1 MTSKYDA
8 IVIGM
13 GPGAVFF
20 AYEMIQKDKGK
31 KILLVEQG
39 KRVEN
44 RKCPIETIGKC
55 VKCKPFCDIT
65 SGFSGAGAF
74 SDGKLSLYNEEDD
87 DFYVG
92 GELHKYVGV
101 EETKRL
107 IDYTDNIYLEFGADP
122 KLKGTEHKKE
132 VNEIKKKAKKEE
144 ITLIDIPI
152 RHLGTEKA
160 HELYKKLE
168 NYLEDN
174 NIDYQSFMSNSS
186 DSQKLFL
193 EMLDEAE
200 EQIGFTTKDYKL
212 MIEALATLNG
222 DFIITV
228 TRFLPDL
235 DISPTYNKKTV
246 KVKRKT
252 NTLINDS
259 IIYEF
264 NNND

>member
-1 MTSKYDA
+1 MK
-8 IVIGM
+8 
-13 GPGAVFF
+13 F
-20 AYEMIQKDKGK
+20 EKLNNDKIRI
-31 KILLVEQG
+31 ILNLQ
-39 KRVEN
+39 
-44 RKCPIETIGKC
+44 
-55 VKCKPFCDIT
+55 D
-65 SGFSGAGAF
+65 
-74 SDGKLSLYNEEDD
+74 
-87 DFYVG
+87 
-92 GELHKYVGV
+92 
-101 EETKRL
+101 
-107 IDYTDNIYLEFGADP
+107 
-122 KLKGTEHKKE
+122 
-132 VNEIKKKAKKEE
+132 
-144 ITLIDIPI
+144 
-152 RHLGTEKA
+152 
-160 HELYKKLE
+160 
-168 NYLEDN
+168 LEDN

-264 NNND
+264 NNYDDILDFILLLKNSNIKGFTSFTKDFSLYSYKNNYYLVMDNINKNFSGIKTFLCALTEFGKSINNSNLFKSRLNEYGTLIVKNNFYKYLSKTL

>member
-1 MTSKYDA
+1 MK
-8 IVIGM
+8 
-13 GPGAVFF
+13 F
-20 AYEMIQKDKGK
+20 EKLNNDKIRI
-31 KILLVEQG
+31 ILNLQ
-39 KRVEN
+39 
-44 RKCPIETIGKC
+44 
-55 VKCKPFCDIT
+55 D
-65 SGFSGAGAF
+65 
-74 SDGKLSLYNEEDD
+74 
-87 DFYVG
+87 
-92 GELHKYVGV
+92 
-101 EETKRL
+101 
-107 IDYTDNIYLEFGADP
+107 
-122 KLKGTEHKKE
+122 
-132 VNEIKKKAKKEE
+132 
-144 ITLIDIPI
+144 
-152 RHLGTEKA
+152 
-160 HELYKKLE
+160 
-168 NYLEDN
+168 LEDN

-264 NNND
+264 NNYDDILDFILLLKNSNIKGFTSFTKDFSLYSYKNNYYLVMDNINKNFSGIKTFLCVLTEFGKSINNSNLFKSRLNEYGTLIVKNNFYKCLSKTL

>member
-1 MTSKYDA
+1 MK
-8 IVIGM
+8 
-13 GPGAVFF
+13 F
-20 AYEMIQKDKGK
+20 EKLNNDKIRI
-31 KILLVEQG
+31 ILNLQ
-39 KRVEN
+39 
-44 RKCPIETIGKC
+44 
-55 VKCKPFCDIT
+55 D
-65 SGFSGAGAF
+65 
-74 SDGKLSLYNEEDD
+74 
-87 DFYVG
+87 
-92 GELHKYVGV
+92 
-101 EETKRL
+101 
-107 IDYTDNIYLEFGADP
+107 
-122 KLKGTEHKKE
+122 
-132 VNEIKKKAKKEE
+132 
-144 ITLIDIPI
+144 
-152 RHLGTEKA
+152 
-160 HELYKKLE
+160 
-168 NYLEDN
+168 LEDN

-200 EQIGFTTKDYKL
+200 AQIGFTTKDYKL

-264 NNND
+264 NNYDDILDFILLLKNSNIKGFTSFTKDFSLYSYKNNYYLVMDNINKNFSGIKTFLCALTEFGKSINNSNLFKSRLNEYGTLIVKNNFYKCLSKTL